1 MRWCVAAC
9 AYGCAWTSTFVLFL
23 VSRQRYSIR
32 CIRRESECMCFRHCG
47 NTQAQDSMPTTHYW
61 GEGHEAGIFFINTI
75 FFFFFL
81 LIVIWKRTTL
91 TTTLCYTHTYTCST
105 IRRFLPTPR
114 FACRC
119 SLMSATSPRGPTRL
133 AFLPGIRELPPEAA
147 RNVAAMPTS
156 RRAVT
161 P

>member
-75 FFFFFL
+75 FFFFFF
-81 LIVIWKRTTL
+81 
-91 TTTLCYTHTYTCST
+91 S
-105 IRRFLPTPR
+105 
-114 FACRC
+114 
-119 SLMSATSPRGPTRL
+119 
-133 AFLPGIRELPPEAA
+133 
-147 RNVAAMPTS
+147 
-156 RRAVT
+156 
-161 P
+161 

>member
-1 MRWCVAAC
+1 MRTVVRGRVPLFCFWCRGKGIRSGAYDERASAC
-9 AYGCAWTSTFVLFL
+9 VSVIAETHKHKTRCQRHTIGGRGMRQEYSLSTLSF
-23 VSRQRYSIR
+23 S
-32 CIRRESECMCFRHCG
+32 
-47 NTQAQDSMPTTHYW
+47 
-61 GEGHEAGIFFINTI
+61 
-75 FFFFFL
+75 FFFL
-81 LIVIWKRTTL
+81 LIVIWETNNTYNNVKVH
-91 TTTLCYTHTYTCST
+91 THIYTCST